1 MTHRL
6 TWCFTVA
13 SGLAVGFAASCARG
27 PARHAA
33 SAPPAA
39 SPASA
44 SAAPAAPAAPGASQA
59 SHLHQVHRVNAD
71 LISGAVPEGDAAFD
85 ELKAMGVRTIISV
98 DGMTPDVASA
108 QARGI
113 RYVHIPITYAQATR
127 SQQLEIARAVR
138 DLPKPIYLHCHHG
151 KHRGPAAAASAAV
164 LLGDMTPAEGVAF
177 MKEAGTAP
185 SYTGLYACVASA
197 AIAAPADLDGAPA
210 EFPAVRRAQGIVA
223 AMVEVDQAY
232 GNLQAIR
239 EAGWRVP
246 ADHPD
251 LVPAAEAGRLT
262 DNLRHSLE
270 DPEWISEG
278 EDFTRR
284 MHAAEELASSLE
296 EWLVRGG
303 GKPELEAAWTKV
315 AASCKDC
322 HAVYRDHPR

>member
-1 MTHRL
+1 MNDRL
-6 TWCFTVA
+6 TKCMTA
-13 SGLAVGFAASCARG
+13 AGGLAAVLAVSCARG
-27 PARHAA
+27 PGRQAA
-33 SAPPAA
+33 TTRPASGPSTPAA
-39 SPASA
+39 ADA
-44 SAAPAAPAAPGASQA
+44 GHA
-59 SHLHQVHRVNAD
+59 SHLHNVHRVNAD
-71 LISGAVPEGDAAFD
+71 LVSGAVPEGDSAFD
-85 ELKAMGVRTIISV
+85 ELKAMGIRTIISV
-98 DGMTPDVASA
+98 DGMSPDTASA
-108 QARGI
+108 EKRGM

-164 LLGDMTPAEGVAF
+164 LLGEMTPDQGVAF

-197 AIAAPADLDGAPA
+197 AIAAPADLDAAPA

-223 AMVEVDQAY
+223 AMVEVDQAFS
-232 GNLQAIR
+232 NLQAIR
-239 EAGWRVP
+239 EAAWRVP
-246 ADHPD
+246 ANHPD
-251 LVPAAEAGRLT
+251 LVPASEAGRLT

-278 EDFTRR
+278 GDFTRR

-296 EWLVRGG
+296 ESLVRGA
-303 GKPELEAAWTKV
+303 GKPELESAWTKV